1 MLSKCLVF
9 IINYYF
15 HSTDEETSLLPLI
28 PITCLQVQLILLL
41 DYLFCCLFSFSH
53 LSSFCFHTQ
62 TNTTGCL
69 VTSGHLTCILQMATI
84 FIPVVTHTLIPAIS
98 FTFPLE
104 YYVQTPLHIF
114 PEYLQFMP
122 TCLAMALALFLMSL
136 G

>member
-84 FIPVVTHTLIPAIS
+84 FIPVVTHTPIPAIS

-104 YYVQTPLHIF
+104 YYVQTHCIF
-114 PEYLQFMP
+114 FQN
-122 TCLAMALALFLMSL
+122 TCSLCPPALPWL
-136 G
+136 